1 MGHLIFHNVFNFHR
15 NYILIY
21 SPLNLFLYFAAF
33 HQIFRRVLPLS
44 TKFAY
49 TSAYFQPFLR
59 RVFKKPRFN
68 EQRGKSGIKM
78 LPLCRNHPRRMVA
91 PDIETSTREE
101 RLEFIREEFKCLG
114 NCPICGK
121 CSFLRGREA
130 EDLYADYIEGH
141 RSFRDIT
148 AEHRNSGH
156 PFRT

>member
-1 MGHLIFHNVFNFHR
+1 M
-15 NYILIY
+15 
-21 SPLNLFLYFAAF
+21 
-33 HQIFRRVLPLS
+33 LPLS
-44 TKFAY
+44 
-49 TSAYFQPFLR
+49 
-59 RVFKKPRFN
+59 
-68 EQRGKSGIKM
+68 
-78 LPLCRNHPRRMVA
+78 RNIHWRMMT

-156 PFRT
+156 PFRSWPHGGGQGFRPAQEGRSHRITCPLQVAAGRVRSDLQKTGEEAVLLYLVCYCFLVYILIGLIFNNL

>member
-1 MGHLIFHNVFNFHR
+1 
-15 NYILIY
+15 
-21 SPLNLFLYFAAF
+21 
-33 HQIFRRVLPLS
+33 
-44 TKFAY
+44 
-49 TSAYFQPFLR
+49 
-59 RVFKKPRFN
+59 
-68 EQRGKSGIKM
+68 
-78 LPLCRNHPRRMVA
+78 MVA

-148 AEHRNSGH
+148 AEHRNNNIKQTTTPMKETIAKINEVIAALQADLAKAAEGNKAAAARARKSTLELEKLGKA
-156 PFRT
+156 FRKQSIAEL

>member
-1 MGHLIFHNVFNFHR
+1 
-15 NYILIY
+15 
-21 SPLNLFLYFAAF
+21 
-33 HQIFRRVLPLS
+33 
-44 TKFAY
+44 
-49 TSAYFQPFLR
+49 
-59 RVFKKPRFN
+59 
-68 EQRGKSGIKM
+68 M

-148 AEHRNSGH
+148 AEHRNINIK
-156 PFRT
+156 